1 MYSLCGAK
9 LLQKWIDSAA
19 AKGYTMKYKKMLFF
33 YISYDL
39 RIKK

>member
-19 AKGYTMKYKKMLFF
+19 AKGYTMKYKKTLFF
-33 YISYDL
+33 IFHMIYV
-39 RIKK
+39 

>member
-19 AKGYTMKYKKMLFF
+19 AKGYTMKYKKMKFF
-33 YISYDL
+33 IFHVIYV
-39 RIKK
+39 